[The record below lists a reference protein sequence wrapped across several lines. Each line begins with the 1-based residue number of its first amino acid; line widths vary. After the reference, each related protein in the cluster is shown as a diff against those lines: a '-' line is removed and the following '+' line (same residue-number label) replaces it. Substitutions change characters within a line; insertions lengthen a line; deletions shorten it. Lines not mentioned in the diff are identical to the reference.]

1 MKKLLMKINRRSG
14 ENNGLRRDRH
24 SLKESSIKVRKN
36 ISASFGTVT
45 FKHGTYS
52 AAAIVLVIIIAVV
65 INMTAQ
71 QLPENIKELDISSN
85 KVYEI
90 SDTSREIIGDLED
103 DITITVI
110 AEEDS
115 LDDML
120 KTFLEKYVA
129 LSDHLSMEII
139 DPVLHPSALEEYD
152 TESDTVIVSCESND
166 LSQTISI
173 SDILVQDM
181 YSYYYSGTSSIT
193 EFDAD
198 GQLTS
203 AISKVTGQEEK
214 KIYCVTG
221 HGESSM
227 SSYMLSLMSKA
238 AVDSEELN
246 LFMTEEIP
254 EDCEMLIF
262 NGPTSDISDGEKDV
276 VDNYIKSGGN
286 VIILMSEETP
296 ASGNLADLTAS
307 YAITLEDGY
316 VADMERNYLGNYYAI
331 FPDITDTTGLTGDL
345 DTGMVMVNN
354 SRALSLGESS
364 EELDVNALMETS
376 DYGYLVS
383 GNSEEEGSYVLAAA
397 ATYTATEDDETTI
410 GNLVVFGSQSLID
423 ESITEAFANLDNK
436 SLFMNVMTSVLGD
449 VQNLSIEAKSLEVQY
464 NTVQSG
470 GAISVFLIFVI
481 PAAFLITGFIFWYRR
496 RKV

>member
-1 MKKLLMKINRRSG
+1 MKKLFKKGI
-14 ENNGLRRDRH
+14 
-24 SLKESSIKVRKN
+24 SLKEKTVKARADVSE
-36 ISASFGTVT
+36 SFGTVT

-52 AAAIVLVIIIAVV
+52 VAAIVLVIIIAVV

-71 QLPENIKELDISSN
+71 QIPENIRELDISSN

-139 DPVLHPSALEEYD
+139 DPVLHPSVLEEYD

-181 YSYYYSGTSSIT
+181 YSYYYSGSSSIT

-203 AISKVTGQEEK
+203 AINKVTGQEEK
-214 KIYCVTG
+214 KIYCVSG
-221 HGESSM
+221 HGESEM
-227 SSYMLSLMSKA
+227 SSYMTSLMSKTA
-238 AVDSEELN
+238 IESEELN

-262 NGPTSDISDGEKDV
+262 NGPSSDISDGERTV
-276 VDNYIKSGGN
+276 VDNYIKNGGS
-286 VIILMSEETP
+286 VIILMSEDTP
-296 ASGNLADLTAS
+296 ASGNLAELMAS
-307 YAITLEDGY
+307 YSITLEDGY
-316 VADMERNYLGNYYAI
+316 AADMERNYLGNYYAI
-331 FPDITDTTGLTGDL
+331 FPDITDTTGMTGEL

-354 SRALSLGESS
+354 SRAFSLGESS
-364 EELDVNALMETS
+364 EELDVAPLMETS

-383 GNSEEEGSYVLAAA
+383 ENGEEEGSYVLAAA
-397 ATYTATEDDETTI
+397 ATYTVTEDDEESDTEDSSKDGVTV
-410 GNLVVFGSQSLID
+410 GNLIVFGSDSLID

-436 SLFMNVMTSVLGD
+436 SLFMNVMTSALGD

-481 PAAFLITGFIFWYRR
+481 PAAFLIVGFIIWYRR